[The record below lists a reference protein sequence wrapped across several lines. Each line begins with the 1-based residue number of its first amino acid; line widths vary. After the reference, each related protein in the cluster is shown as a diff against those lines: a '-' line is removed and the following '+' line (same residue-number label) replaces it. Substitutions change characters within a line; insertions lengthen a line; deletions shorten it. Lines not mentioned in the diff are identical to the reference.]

1 MTGRVLT
8 LTLTLSLKGRGDSA
22 RLKGFAEDLAPT
34 FSVEGRGDALVR
46 YENLS
51 SPPFDGGEDQGEGH
65 L

>member
-1 MTGRVLT
+1 VKGWTST

-22 RLKGFAEDLAPT
+22 KLKGFAVDLAPT

-46 YENLS
+46 CKTLS
-51 SPPFDGGEDQGEGH
+51 SPPFDGGEDQGEGD